1 MDKLFTME
9 WIRQKLDKFKE
20 PFAKGKKLEK
30 YSPAINALDTFLFTP
45 NHTTQKGAHVRD
57 AVDLKRVMI
66 TVVLALL
73 PVLLFSMWNQGYQY
87 LKQIQPEVDFWDAF
101 GHGAMEILPM
111 IVVSYAVGLGI
122 EFAFAIFRGHEVNE
136 GYLVT
141 GLLIPMIMPVGLPLW
156 MLAISVVFAVVIGKE
171 AFGGTGMNILN
182 PALTARAF
190 AFFAYPTYM
199 SGNQVWVM
207 NAPAIDGVSGET
219 ILGTLAAG
227 QPVEYTTM
235 DMFWGMIP
243 GSVSE
248 TSAALCLLGALFLIF
263 TKVGSWRI
271 MVSAVIGAAVMGLIF
286 NALPE
291 MGIEGNALTNFPW
304 YNHLVAGGLAFGIV
318 YMATDPVS
326 ASQTYKG
333 KWIYGFLIGFLS
345 VMIRVFNPAYPEGVM
360 LAILLM
366 NVFAP
371 TIDHYVIQGNIKRRV
386 KRRAAGIN
394 KQVETVV

>member
-1 MDKLFTME
+1 ME

-20 PFAKGKKLEK
+20 PFAKGEKLEK

-66 TVVLALL
+66 TVVLALV
-73 PVLLFSMWNQGYQY
+73 PVLLFSMWNTGYQY
-87 LKQIQPEVDFWDAF
+87 LSQVQAEVGFWEAF
-101 GHGAMEILPM
+101 GEGALKILPM

-156 MLAISVVFAVVIGKE
+156 MLAVSVVFAVIIGKE

-199 SGNQVWVM
+199 SGNSVWVM
-207 NAPAIDGVSGET
+207 NAAKVDGVSGET
-219 ILGTLAAG
+219 ILGSLAAG
-227 QPVEYTTM
+227 QDVQYSAM
-235 DMFWGMIP
+235 DMFLGIIP

-248 TSAALCLLGALFLIF
+248 TSAALIILGALFLIF

-286 NALPE
+286 NALPSL
-291 MGIEGNALTNFPW
+291 GIAGNALTNFPW
-304 YNHLVAGGLAFGIV
+304 YQHLLIGGLMFGIV

-326 ASQTYKG
+326 AAQTYRG
-333 KWIYGFLIGFLS
+333 KWIYGFLIGFFS

-371 TIDHYVIQGNIKRRV
+371 TIDHYVIQGNIKRRL
-386 KRRAAGIN
+386 KRKKAGIN
-394 KQVETVV
+394 QQVETVV

>member
-1 MDKLFTME
+1 ME
-9 WIRQKLDKFKE
+9 WIRTKLDKLRE
-20 PFAKGKKLEK
+20 PFNQGKKYEK
-30 YSPAINALDTFLFTP
+30 FAPAINAFDTLLFTP
-45 NHTTQKGAHVRD
+45 NHTTSKGAHIRD

-66 TVVLALL
+66 TVVLALV
-73 PVLLFSMWNQGYQY
+73 PVLLFGMWNTGYQY

-101 GHGAMEILPM
+101 GHGALEILPM

-141 GLLIPMIMPVGLPLW
+141 GLLIPMIMPVDLPLW
-156 MLAISVVFAVVIGKE
+156 MLAISVVFAVLIGKE

-199 SGNQVWVM
+199 SGNQVWVSEAS
-207 NAPAIDGVSGET
+207 NLDAVSGET

-227 QPVEYTTM
+227 QKVEYSSM
-235 DMFWGMIP
+235 DMFLGIIP
-243 GSVSE
+243 GSIGE
-248 TSAALCLLGALFLIF
+248 TSMALILLGALMLIF

-271 MVSAVIGAAVMGLIF
+271 MLSCFIGAAAMGLIF
-286 NALPE
+286 NALPS
-291 MGIEGNALTNFPW
+291 MGIAGNELTNFAW
-304 YNHLVAGGLAFGIV
+304 YNHLLAGGLAFGIV

-326 ASQTYKG
+326 ASQTTKG
-333 KWIYGFLIGFLS
+333 KWIYGFLIGFFS

-371 TIDHYVIQGNIKRRV
+371 TIDHYVIQSSISRRNKR
-386 KRRAAGIN
+386 KKGIN
-394 KQVETVV
+394 PQINTAV